1 MSVAYKAF
9 GMDMQCRGYQYE
21 VGKTY
26 THNSEVKLCE
36 SGFHACEY
44 PLDVFSYYPPAR
56 SQFAIVEQAGNLDR
70 HGNDSKVASESITV
84 KAKIDIADMVKASI
98 EYTSSRCNPICPDS
112 PASATGCYG
121 AASAKG
127 DYGAASATGCQSA
140 ASATNH
146 HSAAAATSD
155 RSAASA
161 TGYHGAASATGYQSA
176 ASATGCQ
183 GSASATSGHSA
194 ASATGCQG
202 SASATS
208 DHSAASAT
216 GYRGAASATG
226 DLGAASATGRYG
238 AASATGECGSASA
251 TGYLG
256 AASATGDYSTAS
268 ADGKQGAASA
278 TGKNSAASASGEQS
292 VACGLG
298 CSSKSMAAKHSGAI
312 VLVHRDSGGNIIH
325 IRASK
330 VGENGVKPNV
340 WYSLNVDGEFVE
352 ETS

>member
-112 PASATGCYG
+112 PASATG
-121 AASAKG
+121 
-127 DYGAASATGCQSA
+127 
-140 ASATNH
+140 
-146 HSAAAATSD
+146 
-155 RSAASA
+155 
-161 TGYHGAASATGYQSA
+161 YQ
-176 ASATGCQ
+176 
-183 GSASATSGHSA
+183 SA

-226 DLGAASATGRYG
+226 YLGAASATGWYG

>member
-155 RSAASA
+155 HSAASA

-183 GSASATSGHSA
+183 GSASATSDHSA

-208 DHSAASAT
+208 DYSA
-216 GYRGAASATG
+216 
-226 DLGAASATGRYG
+226 
-238 AASATGECGSASA
+238 ASA

-256 AASATGDYSTAS
+256 AASATGDYGTAS
-268 ADGKQGAASA
+268 ATGKQGAASA

>member
-140 ASATNH
+140 ASATGRH
-146 HSAAAATSD
+146 GAASATSD
-155 RSAASA
+155 HSAASA
-161 TGYHGAASATGYQSA
+161 TGYHGAASATGCQSA

-183 GSASATSGHSA
+183 GSASATS
-194 ASATGCQG
+194 
-202 SASATS
+202 
-208 DHSAASAT
+208 DYSAASAT

-226 DLGAASATGRYG
+226 YLGAASATGWYG

>member
-70 HGNDSKVASESITV
+70 HGNDSRVASESITV
-84 KAKIDIADMVKASI
+84 KAKIDIAEMVKASI

-140 ASATNH
+140 ASAT
-146 HSAAAATSD
+146 
-155 RSAASA
+155 
-161 TGYHGAASATGYQSA
+161 
-176 ASATGCQ
+176 GCQ
-183 GSASATSGHSA
+183 GA
-194 ASATGCQG
+194 
-202 SASATS
+202 ASATS

-226 DLGAASATGRYG
+226 DLGAASATGWYG

>member
-84 KAKIDIADMVKASI
+84 KAKIDIAEMVKASI

-140 ASATNH
+140 ASATGRH
-146 HSAAAATSD
+146 GAASATSD
-155 RSAASA
+155 HSAASA
-161 TGYHGAASATGYQSA
+161 TGYHGAASATGCQSA

-183 GSASATSGHSA
+183 GSASATS
-194 ASATGCQG
+194 
-202 SASATS
+202 
-208 DHSAASAT
+208 DYSAASAT

-226 DLGAASATGRYG
+226 DLGAASATGWYG

>member
-84 KAKIDIADMVKASI
+84 KAKIDIAEMVKASI

-140 ASATNH
+140 ASAT
-146 HSAAAATSD
+146 
-155 RSAASA
+155 
-161 TGYHGAASATGYQSA
+161 
-176 ASATGCQ
+176 GCQ
-183 GSASATSGHSA
+183 GSASATN
-194 ASATGCQG
+194 
-202 SASATS
+202 
-208 DHSAASAT
+208 DYSAASAT

-226 DLGAASATGRYG
+226 DLGAASATGWYG

>member
-112 PASATGCYG
+112 PASATSRYG

-127 DYGAASATGCQSA
+127 DYGAASATGDLGAASATGDHGAASATGCQSA

-155 RSAASA
+155 
-161 TGYHGAASATGYQSA
+161 
-176 ASATGCQ
+176 
-183 GSASATSGHSA
+183 HSA
-194 ASATGCQG
+194 ASATGCHG

-208 DHSAASAT
+208 DYSAASAT

-226 DLGAASATGRYG
+226 DLGAASATGWYG

>member
-127 DYGAASATGCQSA
+127 DYGAASATG
-140 ASATNH
+140 
-146 HSAAAATSD
+146 D
-155 RSAASA
+155 L
-161 TGYHGAASATGYQSA
+161 GAASATGWYGA

-183 GSASATSGHSA
+183 SA

>member
-112 PASATGCYG
+112 PASATG
-121 AASAKG
+121 
-127 DYGAASATGCQSA
+127 
-140 ASATNH
+140 
-146 HSAAAATSD
+146 
-155 RSAASA
+155 
-161 TGYHGAASATGYQSA
+161 YQSA

-183 GSASATSGHSA
+183 GSASATSDHSA

-226 DLGAASATGRYG
+226 DLGAASATGWYG

>member
-84 KAKIDIADMVKASI
+84 KAKIDIAEMVKASI

-127 DYGAASATGCQSA
+127 DYGAASAT
-140 ASATNH
+140 
-146 HSAAAATSD
+146 
-155 RSAASA
+155 R
-161 TGYHGAASATGYQSA
+161 
-176 ASATGCQ
+176 
-183 GSASATSGHSA
+183 
-194 ASATGCQG
+194 
-202 SASATS
+202 
-208 DHSAASAT
+208 
-216 GYRGAASATG
+216 
-226 DLGAASATGRYG
+226 DLGAASATGWYG

>member
-127 DYGAASATGCQSA
+127 DYGAASATGCHGA
-140 ASATNH
+140 ASAT
-146 HSAAAATSD
+146 SD
-155 RSAASA
+155 HSAASA
-161 TGYHGAASATGYQSA
+161 TGYHGAASATGYQ
-176 ASATGCQ
+176 
-183 GSASATSGHSA
+183 SA

-226 DLGAASATGRYG
+226 DLGAASATGWYG